1 MAQEAGFKIGDDFYP
16 VPDHFTLGDA
26 VLVKEVAGLE
36 WEEFAAQLDGDGG
49 TSARTLIGLVA
60 VAVAHGEPRWSRD
73 RVLSFVGAV
82 DLRTFEQVEGD
93 EHPPATPAEKSSR
106 ARSAESTPTAE
117 VPA

>member
-16 VPDHFTLGDA
+16 VPDHFTFGDA

-36 WEEFAAQLDGDGG
+36 WEEFAAELDGNGG

-60 VAVAHGEPRWSRD
+60 VGVAHSEPHWNRD
-73 RVLSFVGAV
+73 RVIQFVLAV

-93 EHPPATPAEKSSR
+93 ELPPEKAGSR
-106 ARSAESTPTAE
+106 SRGKSAESTPTPE